1 MCCPTIDRP
10 TPRTKKLEEPRGGE
24 AENVVQDVLVR
35 LEKLQT
41 VSVPRCLDER
51 KPHLLE
57 EGALKK
63 NKRCAGGGARKCA
76 NFRTYQDSRL
86 SYHIVLD
93 NEVVEIG
100 RVTSTDQHE
109 AKFQTSTST
118 LPCLNQTGESF
129 LLKFEVGLDWL
140 KQDGLSNP

>member
-1 MCCPTIDRP
+1 MACPILDRP

-57 EGALKK
+57 EGAPK
-63 NKRCAGGGARKCA
+63 N
-76 NFRTYQDSRL
+76 SIL
-86 SYHIVLD
+86 VL
-93 NEVVEIG
+93 G
-100 RVTSTDQHE
+100 RG
-109 AKFQTSTST
+109 
-118 LPCLNQTGESF
+118 P
-129 LLKFEVGLDWL
+129 
-140 KQDGLSNP
+140 

>member
-1 MCCPTIDRP
+1 MCCPTLDRP

-24 AENVVQDVLVR
+24 AENVVQDVLVS

-63 NKRCAGGGARKCA
+63 NKRCAGGGARKSA
-76 NFRTYQDSRL
+76 ISGFTRIQNFHLILCLTTWWSRL
-86 SYHIVLD
+86 DELQAQSSM
-93 NEVVEIG
+93 
-100 RVTSTDQHE
+100 RPS
-109 AKFQTSTST
+109 
-118 LPCLNQTGESF
+118 
-129 LLKFEVGLDWL
+129 LKLQEE
-140 KQDGLSNP
+140 LSPV